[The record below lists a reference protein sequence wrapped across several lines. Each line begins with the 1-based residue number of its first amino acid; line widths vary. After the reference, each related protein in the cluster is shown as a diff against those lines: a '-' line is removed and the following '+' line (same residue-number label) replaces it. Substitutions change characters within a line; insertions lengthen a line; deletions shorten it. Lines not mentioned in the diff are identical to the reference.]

1 MIQRYSLIADQYDGS
16 TNWELLKFWCLAH
29 ESVVVFASVL
39 REGAKNYVGGGRGSF
54 QSWLEKVGSKVA
66 NATRKIW
73 LS

>member
-54 QSWLEKVGSKVA
+54 QFVIPGQ
-66 NATRKIW
+66 T
-73 LS
+73 